1 MYDALLK
8 SFVDKELK
16 NTQKRSVLSLIL
28 KKGQL
33 DELQNYRLISLRIVI
48 TKL

>member
-8 SFVDKELK
+8 SFVDKELT
-16 NTQKRSVLSLIL
+16 NTQKRSVLFLIL

-33 DELQNYRLISLRIVI
+33 DELQNYRLISLTIVI
-48 TKL
+48 TK